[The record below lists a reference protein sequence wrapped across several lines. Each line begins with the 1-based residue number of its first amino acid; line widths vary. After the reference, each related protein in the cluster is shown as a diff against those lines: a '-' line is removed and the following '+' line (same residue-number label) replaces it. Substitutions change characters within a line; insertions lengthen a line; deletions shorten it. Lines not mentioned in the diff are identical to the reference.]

1 MFHTASNI
9 IAAVRQIDLPNRK
22 SILNVVELIVLE
34 GRCFA
39 ALNGVFRHQVFNCSE
54 LEVCLSAAL
63 FFRVSNSNLNAVQ
76 VKTLPVASN
85 LGNWKSFGPFSV
97 V

>member
-9 IAAVRQIDLPNRK
+9 IAAVRQIGLLDRK

-34 GRCFA
+34 GRSFA
-39 ALNGVFRHQVFNCSE
+39 ALNGVFRHQIFDCPE

-63 FFRVSNSNLNAVQ
+63 I
-76 VKTLPVASN
+76 
-85 LGNWKSFGPFSV
+85 
-97 V
+97 